1 MLPMTKG
8 FTGHG
13 ACYIGRNDDIGS
25 SFRSRDNAF
34 GRLRSESIK
43 YLFNKLNLLKEVTRT

>member
-13 ACYIGRNDDIGS
+13 ACYMGRNDDIGS
-25 SFRSRDNAF
+25 SFRSRDNMRRSALSAALYRASDVF
-34 GRLRSESIK
+34 GFMRK
-43 YLFNKLNLLKEVTRT
+43 V